1 MLLRALRGSSLFF
14 EDDKASLDNSG
25 ITENRRDIKQ
35 LERDLLE
42 INMEDQLSSR
52 ACNYP
57 LLILV
62 TAFSMDLFLV

>member
-1 MLLRALRGSSLFF
+1 MECYYAHRGEVFV

-25 ITENRRDIKQ
+25 ITETRRVIKK

-62 TAFSMDLFLV
+62 AAFSIDLFLF